1 MSVALR
7 DDGAALRVSPARTL
21 AALTRVPTT
30 ARVCAVIALLNACVW
45 SLVTPPFQGKDEVDH
60 FAYVAQLAQTGA
72 LPSTRPGSYSPQ
84 EALLLGGLHYYEM
97 RFSPATPA
105 IGSDAEQRTLTADA
119 NAGRSTRGSGFAGVA
134 SPEPPLYYALQVVP
148 YLLGG
153 GNMLAQLQLMRL
165 VSALFAAI
173 TALLVFF
180 FLREL
185 LPGVPWA
192 ASVGAL
198 CIALQPLL
206 GSISGSVNPEAM
218 LYAVSAAVLLCLAR
232 AFRRGFTRRLS
243 VVLGILIAVG
253 FLTKLNF
260 VGLAFGVYV
269 GLVVLTVRE
278 ARVERREALGSLAI
292 AGGIGA
298 APVLLYA
305 LVNVLSHHST
315 FGIASGILDALSPKL
330 LFKEISYTWQMYLPR
345 LPGMPHYFLGMAPYR
360 EVWFDRSVGLYGWM
374 ETTFP
379 GWVDNVALALA
390 AAVAVLCG
398 RELVVRREALRARLP
413 ELGVYAAIAVGVL
426 ALIGFSSYHVDVV
439 VHELA
444 LGEPRYL
451 LALLPLLGA
460 VLVLAMRGAGRRWAP
475 VVGATMVVL
484 FIGHDIFSQLQVIAR
499 YYG

>member
-1 MSVALR
+1 VRVALR
-7 DDGAALRVSPARTL
+7 
-21 AALTRVPTT
+21 RVPAA

-45 SLVTPPFQGKDEVDH
+45 SLLTPPFQGKDEVDH
-60 FAYVAQLAQTGA
+60 FAYVAQLAETGA
-72 LPSTRPGSYSPQ
+72 LPSTKPGPYSPQ
-84 EALLLGGLHYYEM
+84 ETLLLRGLHYYEM

-105 IGSDAEQRTLTADA
+105 IGSTAEQRTLTADA
-119 NAGRSTRGSGFAGVA
+119 NAGRSTTGSGYVGVA

-148 YLLGG
+148 YFLGG

-165 VSALFAAI
+165 LSALFAAI

-192 ASVGAL
+192 ASVSAL

-218 LYAVSAAVLLCLAR
+218 LYAVSAALFLCLAR
-232 AFRRGFTRRLS
+232 AFRRGLTRRLS
-243 VVLGILIAVG
+243 VVLGVLIAVG

-260 VGLAFGVYV
+260 VGVAFGVYV

-278 ARVERREALGSLAI
+278 ARADRREALGSLAVG
-292 AGGIGA
+292 GGIGA

-315 FGIASGILDALSPKL
+315 FGIASGIAGALSPKL
-330 LFKEISYTWQMYLPR
+330 LFKEISYTWQMFLPR
-345 LPGMPHYFLGMAPYR
+345 LPGIPHYFPGIAPYR

-379 GWVDNVALALA
+379 GWVDNVALVL
-390 AAVAVLCG
+390 AVAVAALCA
-398 RELVVRREALRARLP
+398 RELVAHRSVLRVRLP
-413 ELGVYAAIAVGVL
+413 ELGAYAAIVFGVL
-426 ALIGFSSYHVDVV
+426 VLIGFSSYHTDVV

-451 LALLPLLGA
+451 LPMLPLLGA

-475 VVGATMVVL
+475 VVGAAMVVL